1 MLQTLLKPKRQR
13 WLDDLGEEDIDL
25 LAETPRELR
34 LRQFADLIGYSPD
47 EALKRLSN
55 LSRIPLLT
63 KFVMLDDPA
72 SRIPLR
78 LIIQYQCLPIV
89 PQKLGAPK
97 SIEDEADDSLKQESD
112 EIELVTVWPPEP
124 EMDKWI
130 LATCG
135 KTPVWRLGPP
145 ELIYGTITQNF
156 GVGADSLEDSN
167 LDSLDYDD
175 DDEEEED
182 ENAAIIRFV
191 NEVLVRALNERATD
205 IHFEPLREDIQ
216 IRYRI
221 DGELVLVRL
230 PPNLVRVQSAI
241 ISRLKIM
248 AKLNISEKRRPQDGR
263 ITFNDGKKEMD
274 IRVSTFPTL
283 YGESISLRLLNEK
296 SQPLSIKELGFLED
310 DEEKVNQAL
319 ARPHGIILVTG
330 PTGSGKSTSLT
341 AFLRKINLPERRII
355 TVEDPVEYEVAGIN
369 QTQIHHDIGLDF
381 SSALRHI
388 LRQDPDVIM
397 VGEIRDRETA
407 DIGIRASLTGHLVLS
422 TLHTNDA
429 PGALTRLIDMEIEPF
444 LIASSVEMII
454 AQRLIRRLCQ
464 HCARPNTL
472 PENLVRSHLL
482 TLGVPKDEFDKM
494 DLIRE
499 PGGCDRCGGR
509 GFRGRIGIFE
519 VLVVSDEMHT
529 PIVEKASA
537 NQIRDIALAQGMRSL
552 PLCGWEQVKRGLV
565 YLPDVMRYADW
576 GADAEEETKA
586 PAPAPKAN

>member
-1 MLQTLLKPKRQR
+1 MLQTLLTPQKQP
-13 WLDDLGEEDIDL
+13 WLDGLEEEQIDQ

-34 LRQFADLIGYSPD
+34 LRLYSEMKDSSPD
-47 EALKRLSN
+47 EALEELAKIAN
-55 LSRIPLLT
+55 LPLLEDFT
-63 KFVMLDDPA
+63 MLEEPA
-72 SRIPLR
+72 SKIPLR
-78 LIIQYQCLPIV
+78 LINQYQCLPI
-89 PQKLGAPK
+89 APT
-97 SIEDEADDSLKQESD
+97 SGEEDPDLL
-112 EIELVTVWPPEP
+112 ELITVWPPDA

-130 LATCG
+130 LASSG
-135 KTPVWRLGPP
+135 RTPVWKLGPP
-145 ELIYGTITQNF
+145 ELVYGTITQNF

-167 LDSLDYDD
+167 LDELDYG
-175 DDEEEED
+175 DEDEDEED

-191 NEVLVRALNERATD
+191 NEVIARAINERATD

-248 AKLNISEKRRPQDGR
+248 SKLNISEKRRPQDGR
-263 ITFNDGKKEMD
+263 ITFSDGKTEMD

-296 SQPLSIKELGFLED
+296 SQPLSIRELGFLED
-310 DEEKVNQAL
+310 DEDKVNVAL
-319 ARPHGIILVTG
+319 GRPHGILLVTG
-330 PTGSGKSTSLT
+330 PTGAGKSTSLT
-341 AFLRKINLPERRII
+341 AFLRRINDPERRII
-355 TVEDPVEYEVAGIN
+355 TVEDPVEYEVPGVN

-407 DIGIRASLTGHLVLS
+407 DIAIRASLTGHLVLS

-454 AQRLIRRLCQ
+454 AQRLVRRLCQ
-464 HCARPNTL
+464 HCARPTTL
-472 PENLVRSHLL
+472 AESMIKSHLI
-482 TLGVPKDEFDKM
+482 TLGLPQEEYENVH
-494 DLIRE
+494 LIRE
-499 PGGCDRCGGR
+499 PDGCDRCGGR
-509 GFRGRIGIFE
+509 GYRGRVGIFE
-519 VLVVSDEMHT
+519 VLVVSDEMHG
-529 PIVEKASA
+529 PIVEKASSHE
-537 NQIRDIALAQGMRSL
+537 IRELALHQGMRSL
-552 PLCGWEQVKRGLV
+552 PHSGWEQVKRGLIH
-565 YLPDVMRYADW
+565 LPDIMRYADI
-576 GADAEEETKA
+576 GSDDETL
-586 PAPAPKAN
+586 